1 MVAVGLTE
9 PSPSAG
15 RLAPPLIDTLPALV
29 VVQFKEA
36 VSPTVIVAGPMEKVS
51 TVGGLAALQ
60 REIRYPVIARKAGI
74 EGRVILQFIIDE
86 QGRVTESKVVR
97 GIGSGCE
104 EEALRAFQTMRF
116 RPGKQRGKP
125 AEHKAPAAELPVLR
139 PRPAPRAPLPT
150 EPEEPTPV
158 FVVVEEMPELI
169 GGLAALQRE
178 IRYPVIARKAGIEG
192 RVILQFII
200 DEQGRVTE
208 SKVVRGIGSGC
219 EEEALR
225 AFQTM
230 RFRPGKQR
238 GKPVKVKMSLPVTF
252 RLSQ

>member
-1 MVAVGLTE
+1 MESHPEPKNNRFRWLTSRKSIVVLTALGL
-9 PSPSAG
+9 
-15 RLAPPLIDTLPALV
+15 LILMFQLHKLLSSSFRV
-29 VVQFKEA
+29 
-36 VSPTVIVAGPMEKVS
+36 
-51 TVGGLAALQ
+51 
-60 REIRYPVIARKAGI
+60 EIFGI
-74 EGRVILQFIIDE
+74 EIIE
-86 QGRVTESKVVR
+86 VQKL
-97 GIGSGCE
+97 
-104 EEALRAFQTMRF
+104 EAH
-116 RPGKQRGKP
+116 
-125 AEHKAPAAELPVLR
+125 EHEASAAELPVLR
-139 PRPAPRAPLPT
+139 PRPVPRAPLPPLPT

-208 SKVVRGIGSGC
+208 SKVVRGIGGGC

-252 RLSQ
+252 RLGQ

>member
-1 MVAVGLTE
+1 MEPHPEPKNNRFRWLT
-9 PSPSAG
+9 SRKS
-15 RLAPPLIDTLPALV
+15 IV
-29 VVQFKEA
+29 VVTA
-36 VSPTVIVAGPMEKVS
+36 L
-51 TVGGLAALQ
+51 GLLILAFQLNKLLSSSF
-60 REIRYPVIARKAGI
+60 RLEIFGI
-74 EGRVILQFIIDE
+74 EIIE
-86 QGRVTESKVVR
+86 VQKL
-97 GIGSGCE
+97 
-104 EEALRAFQTMRF
+104 EAH
-116 RPGKQRGKP
+116 
-125 AEHKAPAAELPVLR
+125 EHKAPAAELPVLR

-208 SKVVRGIGSGC
+208 SKVVRGIGGGC
-219 EEEALR
+219 DEEALR

-252 RLSQ
+252 RLGQ